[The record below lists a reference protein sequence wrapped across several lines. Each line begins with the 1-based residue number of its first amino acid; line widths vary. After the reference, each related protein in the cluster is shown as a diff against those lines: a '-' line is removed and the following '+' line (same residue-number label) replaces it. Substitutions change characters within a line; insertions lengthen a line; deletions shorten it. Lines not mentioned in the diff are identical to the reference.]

1 MYLLLLNPTSPTP
14 TILMPREELHEAVP
28 SMRVE
33 EETKLYLEDIA
44 LVLTSV
50 QESNS
55 SPYLDNIIDS
65 ETT

>member
-1 MYLLLLNPTSPTP
+1 
-14 TILMPREELHEAVP
+14 MPREELHEAVP

>member
-1 MYLLLLNPTSPTP
+1 
-14 TILMPREELHEAVP
+14 
-28 SMRVE
+28 MRVE